1 MANKMIEPVVL
12 YGRSEFGWW
21 ESVSDGFYAFSM
33 DEEESDSISHNR
45 YAVILN
51 HEIAVEIFPRFADEI
66 YGRTCYYLDHGKR
79 TVTREAAIDYLDRNH
94 PDVAEWFL
102 FHPELL

>member
-21 ESVSDGFYAFSM
+21 ERVEDGFYAFSM
-33 DEEESDSISHNR
+33 YEECDYNR
-45 YAVILN
+45 YAVVVN

-66 YGRTCYYLDHGKR
+66 YGRTNYYLDHGKR
-79 TVTREAAIDYLDRNH
+79 TVTREDAIDYLGQNH